1 MLTRRVSWTKHR
13 NGPSAHV
20 VASLPEFK
28 AEAVRLCQIGDRT
41 ISRIASDL
49 NIGENALR
57 EWVRLA
63 KIDAGDGPAG
73 ALTTEER
80 EELTRLRREYKR
92 VLMDLEIPKKSD
104 GILCEKKPVRFVFI
118 HRERECFPI
127 TVLCRA
133 LRVSCSGYHA
143 WLGRAP
149 CARKVRDQ
157 RLAVEITAVFMRSRE
172 TYGSPRM
179 YVDLASG
186 GICVGRNRI
195 ARIMDD
201 SSLFARKKRSFTAA
215 APNRKWVTDVKA
227 IRTGEGWLYLAAV
240 IDLFS
245 RRVVGHAMSESND
258 TRLALE
264 ALNNAKAARGR
275 IDGLLNHSDR
285 GSPDGSDL
293 YTDRLCALH
302 VQPSMSERG
311 DCWDNAVA
319 ESFFSTLE
327 WERLRK
333 RSFATHSQARRIVS
347 EYIDQFFNPIRRHST
362 NGYFSPIEF
371 ELRWQSCQFTI
382 ESMCPQNSGKLKSET
397 VARP

>member
-1 MLTRRVSWTKHR
+1 M
-13 NGPSAHV
+13 
-20 VASLPEFK
+20 
-28 AEAVRLCQIGDRT
+28 
-41 ISRIASDL
+41 
-49 NIGENALR
+49 
-57 EWVRLA
+57 
-63 KIDAGDGPAG
+63 
-73 ALTTEER
+73 
-80 EELTRLRREYKR
+80 
-92 VLMDLEIPKKSD
+92 
-104 GILCEKKPVRFVFI
+104 RFVFI
-118 HRERECFPI
+118 HRDRDCFPI
-127 TVLCRA
+127 TALCRV

-143 WLGRAP
+143 WLGRVP
-149 CARKVRDQ
+149 CARKARDQ
-157 RLAVEITAVFMRSRE
+157 RLAVEIAAVFRRSRE
-172 TYGSPRM
+172 TYGSPR
-179 YVDLASG
+179 VRIELVSG
-186 GICVGRNRI
+186 GLRVGRNRI
-195 ARIMDD
+195 ARIMHDAR
-201 SSLFARKKRSFTAA
+201 LFARKKRSFKCTTDSRTTKRIAPNVLARTFTAA

-227 IRTGEGWLYLAAV
+227 IRTGEGWMYLAAV

-371 ELRWQSCQFTI
+371 ELRWQSRQ
-382 ESMCPQNSGKLKSET
+382 LT
-397 VARP
+397 V